1 MGIGIVLNQ
10 LASMQTALGGIS
22 GAMSGLG
29 SVASSIGA
37 ALGKAFN
44 FAKEAA
50 SKVFEGIKDLFR
62 DVMDFMKTIWNATV
76 TPLWNLMK
84 EGMMFWVNVFKGEW
98 GKALDNVKT
107 IWKQKYK

>member
-10 LASMQTALGGIS
+10 LASMQTALSGIS

-50 SKVFEGIKDLFR
+50 SKVFEGI
-62 DVMDFMKTIWNATV
+62 WNSTV
-76 TPLWNLMK
+76 TPL
-84 EGMMFWVNVFKGEW
+84 
-98 GKALDNVKT
+98 
-107 IWKQKYK
+107 